1 MNISEARTK
10 LILSEV
16 VLGQRDESNRKN
28 IVACN
33 REELL
38 TIVNDERAEIMCAL
52 VIQSCWVLCDPMDC
66 SILGSSI
73 HGILQAKTLEWVA
86 MPFSRDLPHPEI
98 DRVSCTGGRYCLSH
112 QGSLAEI
119 ISAPKHFKFL
129 NNGTVLQCTVTVVT
143 GLLP

>member
-16 VLGQRDESNRKN
+16 VLGQRDESDRQY

-38 TIVNDERAEIMCAL
+38 TIVNDETAEIMCAL
-52 VIQSCWVLCDPMDC
+52 VIQSCLVLCDPMDC

-73 HGILQAKTLEWVA
+73 RGILQAKTLEWVA

-98 DRVSCTGGRYCLSH
+98 DQVSRTEGGRYCLSH
-112 QGSLAEI
+112 QGSLVEI

-129 NNGTVLQCTVTVVT
+129 NNSL
-143 GLLP
+143 